1 MNYHFFLVFALLC
14 SSVLAQ
20 TLPYPRQ
27 SVFVEAGG
35 NGLGYSLNY
44 ERSLNRSLAVRLG
57 GSWLRLTEQGS
68 RKRQTLMTV
77 PVTIS
82 YLLQFGASAH
92 HAEFGAGISLL
103 YATGDLTE
111 NDRTTDL
118 FPNLTGTVGYRYQR
132 PAGRAVA
139 KGRFHSLPGHAHPDG
154 QWRVCFCPLGS
165 RLQPWGGIGIGYGFL
180 RDKGPEYSL
189 RYS

>member
-1 MNYHFFLVFALLC
+1 MNYRFLLLFALLC

-68 RKRQTLMTV
+68 RKRQALVTV
-77 PVTIS
+77 PVMIS

-118 FPNLTGTVGYRYQR
+118 FPNLTGTVGYRYQH
-132 PAGRAVA
+132 PAGGLLLKVGFTPFLGMRTLTDNGGFAFA
-139 KGRFHSLPGHAHPDG
+139 
-154 QWRVCFCPLGS
+154 PLGS
-165 RLQPWGGIGIGYGFL
+165 RLQPWGGIGIGYGF
-180 RDKGPEYSL
+180 
-189 RYS
+189 